1 MGCGSVCLESAGN
14 FQGRFRWWYN
24 FPGKKQESAVQY
36 DGQLKNEP
44 WGWVV
49 PRPEQACRDLESIFR
64 AGVERVNPREL
75 IRAGLHLEGE
85 RLKLQSESADLTI
98 DLAQFERIVVLG
110 AGKASAAMA
119 AGLEQVLGQ
128 RINEGVVVV
137 KYGHTAELK
146 RVRLIESGHP
156 VPDEQG
162 VRGAEA
168 VAELARR
175 ADEKT
180 LVVNLISGGGSAILP
195 APFQGQGREGP
206 LALSLEEKQRATQ
219 VLLACGATI
228 QEFNCIRKHISALK
242 GGRLAALLYPATS
255 LNLILSDVVGD
266 RLDTIASGL
275 TVADETTFAQALS
288 ITDKYGIEEQLPAGV
303 MELLRRGAE
312 GEFPETPKPG
322 DPVFDV
328 VTNVLLGTNFTALSA
343 AAQKAEQLGYAP
355 VVLSSRVVGEA
366 REVAKVLAAIALDV
380 KALGF
385 LTEKPACLL
394 CGGETTVTLR
404 GEGLGGRNQE
414 LALAFLLEMAAAD
427 AKAVEGITFFS
438 GATDGN
444 DGPTDSAGAFAC
456 AYILEQARRRG
467 LSIPGFLARN
477 DSYHFYEA
485 VGGLLKTG
493 PTNTN
498 VCDLQICLIR

>member
-1 MGCGSVCLESAGN
+1 M
-14 FQGRFRWWYN
+14 
-24 FPGKKQESAVQY
+24 P
-36 DGQLKNEP
+36 EP
-44 WGWVV
+44 K
-49 PRPEQACRDLESIFR
+49 QACRDLESIFR
-64 AGVERVNPREL
+64 AGVERVNPGAL
-75 IRAGLHLEGE
+75 ISAGLRLEGS
-85 RLKLQSESADLTI
+85 KLNVQSESASLTI
-98 DLAQFERIVVLG
+98 DLGQFERILVLG

-119 AGLEQVLGQ
+119 AGLEQVLGE
-128 RINEGVVVV
+128 RIHEGVVVV
-137 KYGHTAELK
+137 KYGHTEELK
-146 RVRLIESGHP
+146 RIRLIEAGHP

-168 VAELARR
+168 VAALARR

-195 APFQGQGREGP
+195 APFQAKGASGT
-206 LALSLEEKQRATQ
+206 LSLSLQDKRTATQ

-242 GGRLAALLYPATS
+242 GGRLAELLYPARS

-275 TVADETTFAQALS
+275 TVADETTFAQALA
-288 ITDKYGIEEQLPAGV
+288 IVENYGIEEKLPAAV
-303 MELLRRGAE
+303 VDLLRRGAA

-322 DPVFDV
+322 DPVFASV
-328 VTNVLLGTNFTALSA
+328 SNVLLGTNYTALSA
-343 AAQKAEQLGYAP
+343 AAAKADQLGYAP

-366 REVAKVLAAIALDV
+366 REVARVLAAIALDTSA
-380 KALGF
+380 KGLM
-385 LTEKPACLL
+385 TKKPACLL

-414 LALAFLLEMAAAD
+414 LALSFLQEIGAAGAAAVKGLYFLS
-427 AKAVEGITFFS
+427 A
-438 GATDGN
+438 ATDGN
-444 DGPTDSAGAFAC
+444 DGPTDAAGAFAS
-456 AYILEQARRRG
+456 ADILERARKQQM
-467 LSIPGFLARN
+467 SIPGYLARN

-498 VCDLQICLIR
+498 VCDLQICLIY

>member
-1 MGCGSVCLESAGN
+1 VAK
-14 FQGRFRWWYN
+14 Q
-24 FPGKKQESAVQY
+24 KKAY
-36 DGQLKNEP
+36 
-44 WGWVV
+44 
-49 PRPEQACRDLESIFR
+49 RDLESIFR
-64 AGVERVNPREL
+64 AGVERVNPKEL
-75 IRAGLHLEGE
+75 ITAGV
-85 RLKLQSESADLTI
+85 RLKGEELRVQSESASLAI
-98 DLAQFERIVVLG
+98 DLGEFERILVLG

-119 AGLEQVLGQ
+119 AGLEQVLGE
-128 RINEGVVVV
+128 RIQKGVVVV
-137 KYGHTAELK
+137 KYGHTEELK
-146 RVRLIESGHP
+146 RIRLIESGHP

-168 VAELARR
+168 VAALARR

-195 APFQGQGREGP
+195 APFQGQGRGGR
-206 LALSLEEKQRATQ
+206 LALSLEEKRRATQ

-242 GGRLAALLYPATS
+242 GGRLAELLYPARS

-275 TVADETTFAQALS
+275 TVADETTFTQALS
-288 ITDKYGIEEQLPAGV
+288 IVRKYGIEEQLPAGV
-303 MELLRRGAE
+303 MELLHRGEA

-322 DPVFDV
+322 NPVFAAV
-328 VTNVLLGTNFTALSA
+328 SNVLLGTNYTALA
-343 AAQKAEQLGYAP
+343 AAARKAQQLGYAA

-366 REVAKVLAAIALDV
+366 REVARVLAAMALDV
-380 KALGF
+380 RAMELLAK
-385 LTEKPACLL
+385 KPACLL
-394 CGGETTVTLR
+394 CGGETTVTIR

-414 LALAFLLEMAAAD
+414 LALSFLQEIGAVNAD
-427 AKAVEGITFFS
+427 AVEGITFLS

-444 DGPTDSAGAFAC
+444 DGPTDAAGAFAS
-456 AYILEQARRRG
+456 ADILERAREQE
-467 LSIPGFLARN
+467 LSIPAYLARN

-498 VCDLQICLIR
+498 VCDLQVCLIC

>member
-1 MGCGSVCLESAGN
+1 MSE
-14 FQGRFRWWYN
+14 
-24 FPGKKQESAVQY
+24 PKQAY
-36 DGQLKNEP
+36 K
-44 WGWVV
+44 
-49 PRPEQACRDLESIFR
+49 DLESIFR
-64 AGVERVNPREL
+64 AGVRRVNPREL
-75 IRAGLHLEGE
+75 IYAGLRLEGE
-85 RLKLQSESADLTI
+85 QLIVQSESTSLSI
-98 DLAQFERIVVLG
+98 DLGAFQRILVLG

-119 AGLEQVLGQ
+119 AGLEQVLGD
-128 RINEGVVVV
+128 RIHEGVVVV
-137 KYGHTAELK
+137 KYGHTEELK
-146 RVRLIESGHP
+146 RIRLIESGHP

-175 ADEKT
+175 ADERT
-180 LVVNLISGGGSAILP
+180 LVLNLISGGGSAILP
-195 APFQGQGREGP
+195 APFQGRGASGP
-206 LALSLEEKQRATQ
+206 LTLSLEDKRAATR

-242 GGRLAALLYPATS
+242 GGRLAELLHPARS

-288 ITDKYGIEEQLPAGV
+288 IVGRYGIEEKLPAAV
-303 MELLRRGAE
+303 VDLLRRGAT

-322 DPVFDV
+322 DPAFAP
-328 VTNVLLGTNFTALSA
+328 VTNVLLGTNYTALSA
-343 AAQKAEQLGYAP
+343 AAGKAEQLGYAP

-366 REVAKVLAAIALDV
+366 REVAKVLSAIAMDAGTLELL
-380 KALGF
+380 AG
-385 LTEKPACLL
+385 KPVCLL

-414 LALAFLLEMAAAD
+414 LALAFLHEIAAAD
-427 AKAVEGITFFS
+427 AAAAKGVYFLS

-444 DGPTDSAGAFAC
+444 DGPTDAAGAFAS
-456 AYILEQARRRG
+456 AHILEQSRKQG
-467 LSIPGFLARN
+467 LSIPDYLGRN

-498 VCDLQICLIR
+498 VCDLQICLIY

>member
-1 MGCGSVCLESAGN
+1 L
-14 FQGRFRWWYN
+14 
-24 FPGKKQESAVQY
+24 P
-36 DGQLKNEP
+36 EP
-44 WGWVV
+44 K
-49 PRPEQACRDLESIFR
+49 RAYEDLESIFR
-64 AGVERVNPREL
+64 AGVQRVNPREL
-75 IRAGLHLEGE
+75 ICAGLHLEGE
-85 RLKLQSESADLTI
+85 QLIVQSESTSLSI
-98 DLAQFERIVVLG
+98 DLGAFQRILVLG

-119 AGLEQVLGQ
+119 AGLEQVLGE
-128 RINEGVVVV
+128 RIDQGVVVV
-137 KYGHTAELK
+137 KYGHTEQLK
-146 RVRLIESGHP
+146 RIQLIESGHP

-168 VAELARR
+168 VAALARR

-180 LVVNLISGGGSAILP
+180 LVLNLISGGGSAILP
-195 APFQGQGREGP
+195 APFQGKGASQR
-206 LALSLEEKQRATQ
+206 LVLSLEDKRRATQ

-242 GGRLAALLYPATS
+242 GGRLAELLYPARS

-288 ITDKYGIEEQLPAGV
+288 ILGKYGIEEQLPAAV
-303 MELLRRGAE
+303 VDLLRRGAE

-322 DPVFDV
+322 DPVFV
-328 VTNVLLGTNFTALSA
+328 PVTNILLGTNYTALSA
-343 AAQKAEQLGYAP
+343 AAGKAEQLGYDP

-366 REVAKVLAAIALDV
+366 REVAKVLAAIAMDAGILELL
-380 KALGF
+380 AR
-385 LTEKPACLL
+385 KPLCLL

-414 LALAFLLEMAAAD
+414 LALAFLQEIATCDAAA
-427 AKAVEGITFFS
+427 AQGIYFLS

-444 DGPTDSAGAFAC
+444 DGPTDAAGAFAS
-456 AYILEQARRRG
+456 ADILDQSRRQG
-467 LSIPGFLARN
+467 LSIPSYLGRN

-498 VCDLQICLIR
+498 VCDLQICLIY

>member
-1 MGCGSVCLESAGN
+1 VPE
-14 FQGRFRWWYN
+14 
-24 FPGKKQESAVQY
+24 PKQAY
-36 DGQLKNEP
+36 
-44 WGWVV
+44 
-49 PRPEQACRDLESIFR
+49 RDLESIFL

-75 IRAGLHLEGE
+75 ITAGLHLEGE
-85 RLKLQSESADLTI
+85 GLAVQSESASLTI
-98 DLAQFERIVVLG
+98 DLGEFERIVVLG

-119 AGLEQVLGQ
+119 AGLEQVLED
-128 RINEGVVVV
+128 RISEGVVVV
-137 KYGHTAELK
+137 KYGHTEELK
-146 RVRLIESGHP
+146 RIRLIEAGHP

-168 VAELARR
+168 VAALARR

-195 APFQGQGREGP
+195 APFKGEGGGGR
-206 LALSLEEKQRATQ
+206 LSLSLQDKRRATQ

-242 GGRLAALLYPATS
+242 GGRLAQLLHPARS

-275 TVADETTFAQALS
+275 TVADQTTFAQALS
-288 ITDKYGIEEQLPAGV
+288 IIGKYGIERQLPAGV
-303 MELLRRGAE
+303 VELLRRGAD

-322 DPVFDV
+322 DPVFAG
-328 VTNVLLGTNFTALSA
+328 VTNVLLGTNYTALSA
-343 AAQKAEQLGYAP
+343 AAVKAEQLGYAP

-366 REVAKVLAAIALDV
+366 REVAKVLAAIALDMQT
-380 KALGF
+380 LEF
-385 LTEKPACLL
+385 LARKPACLL

-404 GEGLGGRNQE
+404 GKGLGGRNQE
-414 LALAFLLEMAAAD
+414 LALAFLQEIAACDAAA
-427 AKAVEGITFFS
+427 AEGITFLS

-444 DGPTDSAGAFAC
+444 DGPTDAAGAFASMD
-456 AYILEQARRRG
+456 ILEHARRQE
-467 LSIPGFLARN
+467 LSIGSYLEQN
-477 DSYHFYEA
+477 DSYHFFES
-485 VGGLLKTG
+485 VGRLLKTG

-498 VCDLQICLIR
+498 VCDLQICLIY

>member
-1 MGCGSVCLESAGN
+1 M
-14 FQGRFRWWYN
+14 R
-24 FPGKKQESAVQY
+24 
-36 DGQLKNEP
+36 
-44 WGWVV
+44 
-49 PRPEQACRDLESIFR
+49 EQKRAYRDLESIFL

-75 IRAGLHLEGE
+75 IRAGLRLEGE
-85 RLKLQSESADLTI
+85 GLEVQSQSASLTI
-98 DLAQFERIVVLG
+98 DLREFERIVVLG

-119 AGLEQVLGQ
+119 AGLEQVLGD
-128 RINEGVVVV
+128 RIAEGVVVV
-137 KYGHTAELK
+137 KYGHTEELK
-146 RVRLIESGHP
+146 RIRLIESGHP

-195 APFQGQGREGP
+195 APFQGEGRGGR
-206 LALSLEEKQRATQ
+206 LTLSLEDKRRATR
-219 VLLACGATI
+219 VLLACGAAI

-242 GGRLAALLYPATS
+242 GGRLAELLHPARS

-288 ITDKYGIEEQLPAGV
+288 IVARYGIEEQLPAAV
-303 MELLRRGAE
+303 VELLRRGAD

-322 DPVFDV
+322 DPVFDA
-328 VTNVLLGTNFTALSA
+328 VTNVLLGTNSTALSA
-343 AAQKAEQLGYAP
+343 AARKAEQLGYLP

-366 REVAKVLAAIALDV
+366 REVAKVLAAIALDMGTSELLA
-380 KALGF
+380 K
-385 LTEKPACLL
+385 KPACLL

-404 GEGLGGRNQE
+404 GKGLGGRNQE
-414 LALAFLLEMAAAD
+414 LALAFLQEIGADAAA
-427 AKAVEGITFFS
+427 AEGIAFLS

-444 DGPTDSAGAFAC
+444 DGPTDAAGAFAS
-456 AYILEQARRRG
+456 ADVLERARGQG
-467 LSIPGFLARN
+467 LSIPGYLARN
-477 DSYHFYEA
+477 DSYSFFEA
-485 VGGLLKTG
+485 LGGLLKTG

>member
-1 MGCGSVCLESAGN
+1 L
-14 FQGRFRWWYN
+14 
-24 FPGKKQESAVQY
+24 P
-36 DGQLKNEP
+36 EP
-44 WGWVV
+44 K
-49 PRPEQACRDLESIFR
+49 RAYEDLESIFR
-64 AGVERVNPREL
+64 AGVQRVNPREL
-75 IRAGLHLEGE
+75 ICAGLHLEGE
-85 RLKLQSESADLTI
+85 QLIVQSESTSLSI
-98 DLAQFERIVVLG
+98 DLGAFQRILVLG

-119 AGLEQVLGQ
+119 AGLEQVLGE
-128 RINEGVVVV
+128 RIDQGVVVV
-137 KYGHTAELK
+137 KYGHTEQLK
-146 RVRLIESGHP
+146 RIQLIESGHP

-168 VAELARR
+168 VAALARR

-180 LVVNLISGGGSAILP
+180 LVLNLISGGGSAILP
-195 APFQGQGREGP
+195 APFQGKGASRR
-206 LALSLEEKQRATQ
+206 LALSLEDKRRATQ

-242 GGRLAALLYPATS
+242 GGRLAELLYPARS

-288 ITDKYGIEEQLPAGV
+288 ILGKYGIEEQLPAAV
-303 MELLRRGAE
+303 VDLLRRGAE

-322 DPVFDV
+322 DPVFV
-328 VTNVLLGTNFTALSA
+328 PVTNILLGTNYTALSA
-343 AAQKAEQLGYAP
+343 AAGKAEQLGYDP

-366 REVAKVLAAIALDV
+366 REVAKVLAAIAMDAGILELL
-380 KALGF
+380 AR
-385 LTEKPACLL
+385 KPLCLL

-414 LALAFLLEMAAAD
+414 LALAFLQEIATCDAAA
-427 AKAVEGITFFS
+427 AQGIYFLS

-444 DGPTDSAGAFAC
+444 DGPTDAAGAFAS
-456 AYILEQARRRG
+456 ADILDQSRKQG
-467 LSIPGFLARN
+467 LSIPSYLGRN

-498 VCDLQICLIR
+498 VCDLQICLIY

>member
-1 MGCGSVCLESAGN
+1 MPEA
-14 FQGRFRWWYN
+14 
-24 FPGKKQESAVQY
+24 KQAY
-36 DGQLKNEP
+36 K
-44 WGWVV
+44 
-49 PRPEQACRDLESIFR
+49 DLESIFR

-75 IRAGLHLEGE
+75 IRAGLRLEDE
-85 RLKLQSESADLTI
+85 KLIVQSESTSLTVDLG
-98 DLAQFERIVVLG
+98 QFQRVLVLG

-119 AGLEQVLGQ
+119 AGLEQVLGE
-128 RINEGVVVV
+128 RIHEGVVVV
-137 KYGHTAELK
+137 KYGHTEDLK
-146 RVRLIESGHP
+146 RIRLIESGHP

-162 VRGAEA
+162 VRGAEE
-168 VAELARR
+168 VAALARR
-175 ADEKT
+175 ADANT

-195 APFQGQGREGP
+195 APFRGRAASGS
-206 LALSLEEKQRATQ
+206 LTLSLEDKRAATR

-242 GGRLAALLYPATS
+242 GGRLAELLHPARS

-275 TVADETTFAQALS
+275 TVADQTTFAQALS
-288 ITDKYGIEEQLPAGV
+288 IVDKYGIEEKLPAPV
-303 MELLRRGAE
+303 VDLLRRGAA

-322 DPVFDV
+322 DPVFAP
-328 VTNVLLGTNFTALSA
+328 VTNVLLGTNHTALVA
-343 AAQKAEQLGYAP
+343 AAAKAKQLGYAP

-366 REVAKVLAAIALDV
+366 REVARVLAAIAMDAGTLE
-380 KALGF
+380 F
-385 LTEKPACLL
+385 LAGKPVCLL

-404 GEGLGGRNQE
+404 AEGLGGRNQE
-414 LALAFLLEMAAAD
+414 LALAFLQEIAAAD
-427 AKAVEGITFFS
+427 AAAAEEVYFLS

-444 DGPTDSAGAFAC
+444 DGPTDAAGAFAS
-456 AYILEQARRRG
+456 ADILKRARKQD
-467 LSIPGFLARN
+467 LSIPSYLGRN

-498 VCDLQICLIR
+498 VCDLQICLIY